1 MRELILSNK
10 QIEDICKRIAGQIDQ
25 SIKDEEKTPVI
36 IGVLKGG
43 INYMLD
49 LIKYIENPIL
59 TDYIQI
65 SSWEGTQST
74 GIIHLKKDL
83 TLDIENRTIILVDDV
98 IDSGYSYHYLKNFI
112 TQKNN
117 PKHIYVTCL
126 IDKQAERKIH
136 VDIDFPGY
144 VLKEPKFLMGYG
156 LDYKEY
162 GRNVGCIYVPDKEE
176 IENYDSLIENEK
188 K

>member
-112 TQKNN
+112 TQKYN